1 MSEQELRNVAK
12 IRHQSP
18 KEVIMVRPAAFGFDE
33 DTMASNAFQK
43 ADVAKTLTVHQ
54 IQVQNK
60 RYIYI
65 YIYKFKT
72 N

>member
-1 MSEQELRNVAK
+1 MSEQELRNVTK
-12 IRHQSP
+12 VRHQSP
-18 KEVIMVRPAAFGFDE
+18 KEVIMVKPAAFGFDE

-54 IQVQNK
+54 IQVKSKKIHN
-60 RYIYI
+60 IYPH
-65 YIYKFKT
+65 

>member
-18 KEVIMVRPAAFGFDE
+18 KEVIMVKPAAFGFDE

-43 ADVAKTLTVHQ
+43 ADVAKTLTIHQ
-54 IQVQNK
+54 IQVKSRANK
-60 RYIYI
+60 S
-65 YIYKFKT
+65 
-72 N
+72 

>member
-1 MSEQELRNVAK
+1 MHLYSFSIYRVLEETFT
-12 IRHQSP
+12 

-65 YIYKFKT
+65 YKFKT